1 MEPICVEARW
11 PPRAAKVSFI
21 RIDAAVITKGYL
33 TYLVTQIIDI
43 KVGGFDQLFRNPP
56 SKPSN
61 VQVDEG
67 LFQAKLILKAI
78 TTSSLIPK
86 SKNCHWGKYKMKYL
100 TSPNMTI
107 SFY

>member
-1 MEPICVEARW
+1 V
-11 PPRAAKVSFI
+11 V
-21 RIDAAVITKGYL
+21 
-33 TYLVTQIIDI
+33 
-43 KVGGFDQLFRNPP
+43 GFDQLFRGPP

-67 LFQAKLILKAI
+67 LFQTKLILKAI

-86 SKNCHWGKYKMKYL
+86 SKNCHWGNYKMKYL

-107 SFY
+107 SFYWKLLILVVEHVHIICTYTFLVKNLNNMGTSIY

>member
-1 MEPICVEARW
+1 MVRLVW
-11 PPRAAKVSFI
+11 VVWVVKLVRVFWVVSKV
-21 RIDAAVITKGYL
+21 V
-33 TYLVTQIIDI
+33 
-43 KVGGFDQLFRNPP
+43 GFDHLFRNPP

-78 TTSSLIPK
+78 TTSSLTPK
-86 SKNCHWGKYKMKYL
+86 SKKCHWGNYKMKYL

>member
-1 MEPICVEARW
+1 MKHTEKVENQGD
-11 PPRAAKVSFI
+11 I
-21 RIDAAVITKGYL
+21 
-33 TYLVTQIIDI
+33 QDI
-43 KVGGFDQLFRNPP
+43 KVVGFDHLFRNPP

-61 VQVDEG
+61 VQLDEG

-78 TTSSLIPK
+78 TTSSLTPK
-86 SKNCHWGKYKMKYL
+86 SKNCHWGNYKMKYL